1 MSQSHE
7 RYHYESTVYSNKM
20 EDGRMK
26 DGRMEGTII
35 VVVVVI
41 MGVKIA
47 YSKFLVSIL
56 VNSYYYFFRT
66 NSVFTLCIK
75 TFKAK

>member
-1 MSQSHE
+1 
-7 RYHYESTVYSNKM
+7 
-20 EDGRMK
+20 MK

-56 VNSYYYFFRT
+56 VNSYYYYFFRT
-66 NSVFTLCIK
+66 NSVFTFSIK

>member
-1 MSQSHE
+1 
-7 RYHYESTVYSNKM
+7 
-20 EDGRMK
+20 MK

-66 NSVFTLCIK
+66 NSVFTFSIK